1 MINGFPIAQIP
12 IGPVLLDSGQGVAEP
27 GSTAGTSFE
36 RLVAN
41 ILADDGLVQAENDV
55 GTGATSNT
63 FKLPSDLI
71 NDLYASGLIS
81 TKDFSPTVDN
91 SHLFGISE
99 SLGKIL
105 SFLNQIS
112 DRKFAPLEVVFDLEN
127 TDLNGIGLLDTLGQ
141 NISDSSAVVLVQES
155 DLQTLLNATAAESTE
170 ASLPVLVFFKGGENG
185 ADSFSLMAATLT
197 LRPQEAG
204 SPSEQTG
211 SSSSNELQYFLTFMA
226 PSEEPY
232 GLDQNSQLDN
242 PDTEFKAV
250 AARIS
255 ELLRILTH
263 FEIAEP
269 SGNWLQE
276 LQTLSQATSPSGENS
291 PVEAELTDIN
301 LLETININQT
311 ETLAENASTV
321 LEAVEALLDKLEG
334 NIPAETGQVE
344 ISATR
349 VADTVLE
356 KKTLLVLA
364 NILRQA
370 LNQTVRDGDPERFRE
385 IISTFD
391 HLARLEDLSPEEQKA
406 TLDSLAREIKSLI
419 AQSGQQANAE
429 PETLMAGNGN
439 SAEAPILSHNSGQQN
454 SLEVNGSGMHNGQTT
469 EKLLV
474 VNSVVNSNE
483 ITLRDVVVQD
493 RISPEILS
501 ENENILQS
509 NQIQSEEPRGSVLQ
523 VVSSEGK
530 TIQPQNYHL
539 TDGDPAA
546 SGETGKTTEILAEA
560 ARKIF
565 SLVSSILENST
576 NSRVATETGAN
587 RYQAQVIVPTDSQAS
602 GAGEN
607 SSAGTQSY
615 ILSAKG
621 VNTPQVPTGEAAYV
635 PGQNSDFKNG
645 AAEGITFRLEEVL
658 QGSKASAERVDSASW
673 TDSRQ
678 RINDIRSLGSDP
690 VNIKN
695 TGGAINT
702 AAGLDTAEKIS
713 GVLSNITVPVNIAG
727 GNRNRISRNSG
738 ARYNATVEY
747 VKLSAN
753 NAGSSAAGNSNLLS
767 SLEEIKGE
775 GGMEEMLKTL
785 LEQGV
790 DSDELLAR
798 LERGE
803 VSDKVKAGQLFSS
816 FRNEL
821 SSLRDPAQKV
831 DQAQAPRPTWPVN
844 QAEVFEKIINAAR
857 LIRLGG
863 TSEISM
869 RLEPDHLGQ
878 MRVRLTLDGNH
889 SLTARIQVETQEAR
903 SLIEGSLYRLKESLA
918 EQGLKV
924 EKFSVDV
931 RQDGNQEQRQ
941 AFTETRREGEWRSQG
956 GLKTEGEE
964 LTFAADGEDF
974 EHSAN
979 DSKIIVNRYSYSTL
993 EWVA

>member
-12 IGPVLLDSGQGVAEP
+12 IGPALSDSGQGVAEP

-55 GTGATSNT
+55 ETGATSNT

-99 SLGKIL
+99 SLEKIL

-141 NISDSSAVVLVQES
+141 NISNSSAVVLVQES
-155 DLQTLLNATAAESTE
+155 DLQALLNATAAESTE

-276 LQTLSQATSPSGENS
+276 LQTLSQATSASEENS

-301 LLETININQT
+301 LLETINMNQT
-311 ETLAENASTV
+311 ERLAENASTV
-321 LEAVEALLDKLEG
+321 LEAVKAFLDKLEG
-334 NIPAETGQVE
+334 SIPAETGQVE

-370 LNQTVRDGDPERFRE
+370 LDQTVRDGDPERFRE

-391 HLARLEDLSPEEQKA
+391 HLTRLEDLSPEEQKA

-429 PETLMAGNGN
+429 PETLKAGNGN
-439 SAEAPILSHNSGQQN
+439 SAEAPIFSHNSGRQN
-454 SLEVNGSGMHNGQTT
+454 SLEVNGSGIHNGQTT

-474 VNSVVNSNE
+474 VNSNE
-483 ITLRDVVVQD
+483 ITLRDIAVQD

-501 ENENILQS
+501 ENDC
-509 NQIQSEEPRGSVLQ
+509 
-523 VVSSEGK
+523 
-530 TIQPQNYHL
+530 T
-539 TDGDPAA
+539 
-546 SGETGKTTEILAEA
+546 
-560 ARKIF
+560 
-565 SLVSSILENST
+565 
-576 NSRVATETGAN
+576 
-587 RYQAQVIVPTDSQAS
+587 
-602 GAGEN
+602 
-607 SSAGTQSY
+607 
-615 ILSAKG
+615 
-621 VNTPQVPTGEAAYV
+621 
-635 PGQNSDFKNG
+635 
-645 AAEGITFRLEEVL
+645 
-658 QGSKASAERVDSASW
+658 
-673 TDSRQ
+673 
-678 RINDIRSLGSDP
+678 
-690 VNIKN
+690 
-695 TGGAINT
+695 
-702 AAGLDTAEKIS
+702 
-713 GVLSNITVPVNIAG
+713 
-727 GNRNRISRNSG
+727 
-738 ARYNATVEY
+738 
-747 VKLSAN
+747 
-753 NAGSSAAGNSNLLS
+753 
-767 SLEEIKGE
+767 
-775 GGMEEMLKTL
+775 
-785 LEQGV
+785 
-790 DSDELLAR
+790 
-798 LERGE
+798 
-803 VSDKVKAGQLFSS
+803 
-816 FRNEL
+816 
-821 SSLRDPAQKV
+821 
-831 DQAQAPRPTWPVN
+831 
-844 QAEVFEKIINAAR
+844 
-857 LIRLGG
+857 
-863 TSEISM
+863 
-869 RLEPDHLGQ
+869 
-878 MRVRLTLDGNH
+878 
-889 SLTARIQVETQEAR
+889 
-903 SLIEGSLYRLKESLA
+903 
-918 EQGLKV
+918 
-924 EKFSVDV
+924 
-931 RQDGNQEQRQ
+931 
-941 AFTETRREGEWRSQG
+941 
-956 GLKTEGEE
+956 
-964 LTFAADGEDF
+964 
-974 EHSAN
+974 
-979 DSKIIVNRYSYSTL
+979 
-993 EWVA
+993 